1 LNAFSFPKLVLLVN
15 GLVPATLIVWD
26 AAHGN
31 LGANPIEFVLR
42 SSGFLALVFLVLT
55 LAVTPLRKATGW
67 HSLAKLRRM
76 LGLFSFFYALAHVS
90 LYLVLDQSLQLG
102 AIATDLLSRPFI
114 FLGALAFGFMVPLAV
129 TSTNGWIKRLGGPRW
144 RQLHKRVYFV
154 AVCAAAHYFLAVKA
168 DVLKPILFGGALVL
182 LLLLRWL
189 APSERRSLDLRPP
202 VR

>member
-1 LNAFSFPKLVLLVN
+1 LSFAKLVLLVN

-42 SSGFLALVFLVLT
+42 GTGFLALVFLVLT
-55 LAVTPLRKATGW
+55 LTVTPLRKATGW

-76 LGLFSFFYALAHVS
+76 LGLFSFFYAFCHLS
-90 LYLVLDQSLQLG
+90 LYLVLDQSLQPG
-102 AIATDLLSRPFI
+102 AIVTDLVSRPFI

-144 RQLHKRVYFV
+144 RQLHKRVYVVGLF
-154 AVCAAAHYFLAVKA
+154 ACTHYFLAVKQ
-168 DVLKPILFGGALVL
+168 DVLKPLIFGGALVV

-189 APSERRSLDLRPP
+189 APSQRSLDLRPP